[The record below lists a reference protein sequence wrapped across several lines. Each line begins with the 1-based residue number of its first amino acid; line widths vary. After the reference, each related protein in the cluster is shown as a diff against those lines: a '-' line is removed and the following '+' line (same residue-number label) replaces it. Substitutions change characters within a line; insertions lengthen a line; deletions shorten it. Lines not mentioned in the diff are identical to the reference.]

1 MASSSGGRGSSVQVA
16 APLQHRISNCR
27 EKLTQCQQQRLGGR
41 HLEGWPIAG
50 EQPTFKDAG
59 FVRTDRLPERIGYGA
74 LQPSIVLHGNK
85 VRVIRPEPGQ
95 HVGMNVAVEVVHQER
110 AEDRNV
116 NLFGK
121 LIEQVLEVH
130 AGGDVPALPQDIDH
144 FYPHPHFF
152 VAPSSARLSDDVGE
166 DAWEYSRIRH
176 AVPHEA
182 GQEFLGVN
190 HHQLSAFL
198 CCLHIDAL
206 GLEAWAEGIPMGE
219 RGHQYDAL
227 SVRETSAGKPADGAA
242 EKILV
247 LIELHDVIAGGGVR
261 HHSIPGLTF
270 PHPVRFMVKVTVHGN
285 CLRSKNGRTRHGRPY
300 HTGPTANAGPPQYPW
315 GGANSLSIIL
325 WCRSASGVRSRVR
338 AASYKLFRPSPGRS
352 GLLPPTDAKVSTD
365 TIVQSFRPS

>member
-1 MASSSGGRGSSVQVA
+1 
-16 APLQHRISNCR
+16 
-27 EKLTQCQQQRLGGR
+27 
-41 HLEGWPIAG
+41 
-50 EQPTFKDAG
+50 
-59 FVRTDRLPERIGYGA
+59 
-74 LQPSIVLHGNK
+74 
-85 VRVIRPEPGQ
+85 
-95 HVGMNVAVEVVHQER
+95 MNVAVEVVHQER

-144 FYPHPHFF
+144 FSPHPHFF
-152 VAPSSARLSDDVGE
+152 VAPSSPRLSDDLPE

-198 CCLHIDAL
+198 CRLHIDAL
-206 GLEAWAEGIPMGE
+206 GLEAWAEGIPVGD
-219 RGHQYDAL
+219 RRHQDDAF

-247 LIELHDVIAGGGVR
+247 LIELHDVIAGGGVG

-270 PHPVRFMVKVTVHGN
+270 PHPVRFMVKLTVHGS
-285 CLRSKNGRTRHGRPY
+285 CLRSKNGRTDQAWQAVPHQTYRECWTPTIPMGRCQLAVH
-300 HTGPTANAGPPQYPW
+300 HTLVSVSVG
-315 GGANSLSIIL
+315 
-325 WCRSASGVRSRVR
+325 C
-338 AASYKLFRPSPGRS
+338 
-352 GLLPPTDAKVSTD
+352 LLPPTDAKVWP
-365 TIVQSFRPS
+365 IPSSNRFAPYG